1 MANNNFSIIYDTEST
16 KKHEVDAAILGVSI
30 LAMNDA
36 LQDADKV
43 INGEESE
50 VKINVIANKPG
61 SFGVEFVVTQLLPNA
76 TDILTVLGFTAI
88 TASAFKGSVLGVIE
102 QLKSQKVKVVHH
114 RDNDR
119 TEIEL
124 DDGSMVK
131 CTNKVMELATSQS
144 FRTKCESVLF
154 NDLTKEHG
162 AKVKFLNET
171 GIVTQEL
178 GEKTLTHFK
187 KQASQIA
194 ITEVEDTKDVE
205 ARFTQV
211 NLYSKS
217 GWKVKLESEDTDF
230 SIKMNDDAFLE
241 RINSRDEKFIKGDLF
256 KVKLKRV
263 TKYKS
268 GSKPNNTMSIEKVLR
283 HRVEA
288 SRKLI

>member
-16 KKHEVDAAILGVSI
+16 KKHEVDAAILGISI

-114 RDNDR
+114 KENDR

-124 DDGSMVK
+124 DDGSMIK

-154 NDLTKEHG
+154 NDLTKESG

-171 GIVTQEL
+171 GTVTQVL
-178 GEKTLTHFK
+178 GEETLTHFK
-187 KQASQIA
+187 KKASQIA

-211 NLYSKS
+211 NLYSKT
-217 GWKVKLESEDTDF
+217 GWKIKLESDENDI

-241 RINSRDEKFIKGDLF
+241 RINTRDEKFIKGDLF

-268 GSKPNNTMSIEKVLR
+268 GSKPSNTMSIEKVLR